1 MKHNQL
7 RHEFVETIP
16 GSLEE
21 GCLYISIRYRTAS
34 HLCACGCRT
43 RVVTPIKPA
52 KWNLTYNG
60 ETVSLSPSI
69 GRWQLPC
76 KSHYWIRND
85 QVEWSTGWTDE
96 QIEGGRR
103 RDKEDLRTYYAE
115 RVSRTVT
122 PSHTTPENR
131 SPLGRLWR
139 KVSRRYR

>member
-1 MKHNQL
+1 MRHNQL

-16 GSLEE
+16 ASLEK

-34 HLCACGCRT
+34 HLCACGCGT

-103 RDKEDLRTYYAE
+103 CDKEDLRTYYAE

-122 PSHTTPENR
+122 PSNTAPENR
-131 SPLGRLWR
+131 SLLDRLWR